1 MKDEGHHARRLFQNA
16 EFKKPMN
23 VLYDHQI
30 FSSFAFGGVSRIFI
44 ELMNAYSHDPTINFK
59 LSIQY
64 SDNDYFKDSERNTR
78 VRPYLKRISGGGRM
92 TLPIR
97 MAGNSIV
104 NRVNSYRKYE
114 NRKYSEKIISEGQ
127 FDVFHP
133 TYFDP
138 YFLDYLHN
146 KPFVL
151 TVYDLIYELFPEY
164 FLHSRKFLKG
174 KSLLIQKAEKII
186 AISESTKT
194 DLMKFY
200 ALPSEKIKVIY
211 LANSL
216 KQDIRLPLKSIA
228 DLKLPE
234 RYLLYVGNR
243 GLYKNFLFFVESIA
257 PFLSQDNTLSVL
269 CAGGNDFTRTEKQM
283 FRSWGIERKLHYSSV
298 NDALLTS
305 LYANAL
311 AFVFPSLY
319 EGFGI
324 PILEAFAC
332 NCPVLI
338 SNTSS
343 LPEIAGGACLSFD
356 PKDKISI
363 LDAVKQMLSNEFLR
377 TEFRKKGKERVK
389 FFSWEH
395 TAEETKRIY
404 ESIA

>member
-1 MKDEGHHARRLFQNA
+1 MK
-16 EFKKPMN
+16 

-44 ELMNAYSHDPTINFK
+44 ELMNAYSHDPEVEFN

-64 SDNDYFKDSERNTR
+64 SDNDYFKDREWNIH
-78 VRPYLKRISGGGRM
+78 VRPYMKKISDGGSIA
-92 TLPIR
+92 LPIH
-97 MAGNSIV
+97 MARNFIV
-104 NRVNSYRKYE
+104 NRINNYRKYE
-114 NRKYSEKIISEGQ
+114 NRKYSEKIISEGR

-133 TYFDP
+133 TYYNP

-151 TVYDLIYELFPEY
+151 TVYDLIYEFFPEY
-164 FLHSRKFLKG
+164 YPYARKFIEG
-174 KSLLIQKAEKII
+174 KSLLIQKAAKII
-186 AISESTKT
+186 AISETTKT
-194 DLMKFY
+194 DLMNFY
-200 ALPSEKIKVIY
+200 DVPVRKIEVIY

-216 KQDIRLPLKSIA
+216 KVGTGVHFTTNA
-228 DLKLPE
+228 DRKLPE

-243 GLYKNFLFFVESIA
+243 ATYKNFLFFVESIV
-257 PFLSQDNTLSVL
+257 PILTQDKTLSVV
-269 CAGGNDFTRTEKQM
+269 CAGGKDFNQIEKQL
-283 FRSWGIERKLHYSSV
+283 FHTWGVERKLHYFPV

-305 LYANAL
+305 FYTNAL
-311 AFVFPSLY
+311 TFVFPSLY

-332 NCPVLI
+332 SCPVLI

-356 PKDKISI
+356 PKDKSSI
-363 LDAVKQMLSNEFLR
+363 LDAVKHMLSNESLR
-377 TEFRKKGKERVK
+377 SELRKKGKERVN
-389 FFSWEH
+389 FFSWRK

-404 ESIA
+404 ESTI